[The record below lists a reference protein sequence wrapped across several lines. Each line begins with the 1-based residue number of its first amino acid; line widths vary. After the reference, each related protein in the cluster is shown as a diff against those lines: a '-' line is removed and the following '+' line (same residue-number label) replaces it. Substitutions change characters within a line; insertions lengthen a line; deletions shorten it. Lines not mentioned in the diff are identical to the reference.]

1 MPSRSF
7 GGKDAIPNQNQQR
20 IIALALQTDR

>member
-1 MPSRSF
+1 MLSRSF
-7 GGKDAIPNQNQQR
+7 AGKSDPKSKNQQR